1 MKGGINMNLSKQEL
15 DAYDKLVET
24 TFINIHS
31 YAIRHNN
38 TIQFIHFDV
47 KNKDHLMF
55 LSVARQASGLYG
67 YKIQAKIPFFAKL
80 FNKQF
85 RKIEKLKLKEND
97 GIIIDDYLDFMC
109 SHLNFPRENV
119 KNIYEEYYKRE
130 S

>member
-1 MKGGINMNLSKQEL
+1 MEVTKQKL
-15 DAYDKLVET
+15 DNYDKMVEAI
-24 TFINIHS
+24 FINLYS

-67 YKIQAKIPFFAKL
+67 YKIQAKIPFFKKL

-85 RKIEKLKLKEND
+85 RKIGKLKLKEND

-109 SHLNFPRENV
+109 SRLNFPRENV

-130 S
+130 N